1 MLGAQKNVGT
11 WVKKG
16 AHADT
21 GQKRPGVWEERGEDD
36 ILSRDR
42 GLGDISK
49 QEG

>member
-16 AHADT
+16 EDADT